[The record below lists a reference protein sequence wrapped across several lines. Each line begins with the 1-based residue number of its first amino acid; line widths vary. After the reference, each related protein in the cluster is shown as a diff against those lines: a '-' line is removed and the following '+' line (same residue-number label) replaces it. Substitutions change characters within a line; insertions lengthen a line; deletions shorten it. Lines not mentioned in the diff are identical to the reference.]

1 MSECLHPLLHMVESL
16 CLLKD
21 VVHYLSEED
30 SDSETDLSNI
40 CTRVEFRSLVD
51 EDLQQDVPI
60 ANHTEQV

>member
-1 MSECLHPLLHMVESL
+1 MVESL

-51 EDLQQDVPI
+51 EYLQQDVPI